1 MMRDLREYTKQT
13 NIRLALG
20 ALILLLVVGVGLIWI
35 FYGEGAAS
43 LGFICLLAA
52 LFPVILI
59 LFIFLA
65 MEWIIKRAR
74 PK

>member
-1 MMRDLREYTKQT
+1 MRDLREYAKQS
-13 NIRLALG
+13 NVRLALG
-20 ALILLLVVGVGLIWI
+20 AFILLFVVGVGLIWLI
-35 FYGEGAAS
+35 YGKDAAG

-65 MEWIIKRAR
+65 MEWIVKRAR